1 MTPTPDSY
9 VEAPTGNVTI
19 FGNQAFMESA
29 RLNEVII
36 LRP

>member
-19 FGNQAFMESA
+19 FGNQAFMEA
-29 RLNEVII
+29 VRLNGVII